1 MTELLLRITA
11 QSNGLAPMVQ
21 SLAKVMFQA
30 KLEPACTDCRLYS
43 ENGKPQS
50 LLYVERWAT
59 AGDFEVRLRSERFG
73 TLLAIMES
81 APQPPE
87 LEVRTVSEQHGLD
100 YVSRIRLALP
110 GMTSTETEHAIGLHV
125 NKLNPPGSTRK
136 KKQI

>member
-11 QSNGLAPMVQ
+11 RLNGMAPMVQ

-59 AGDFEVRLRSERFG
+59 ARDFEVQLRSKRFG
-73 TLLAIMES
+73 TLLAIIES
-81 APQPPE
+81 ASQPPE
-87 LEVRTVSEQHGLD
+87 LEVRTVSEQRGLD
-100 YVSRIRLALP
+100 YVSRIRLAP
-110 GMTSTETEHAIGLHV
+110 PDMASGKTEHAIEFNDSSRQQHHAPRI
-125 NKLNPPGSTRK
+125 NT
-136 KKQI
+136 